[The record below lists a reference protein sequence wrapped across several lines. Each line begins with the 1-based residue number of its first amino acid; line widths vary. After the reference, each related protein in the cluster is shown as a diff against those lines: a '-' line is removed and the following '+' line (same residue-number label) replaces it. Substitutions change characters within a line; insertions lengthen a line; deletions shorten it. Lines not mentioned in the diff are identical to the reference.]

1 MTQQKKYHQ
10 NRKEREATEDVS
22 AESSKNDLGMSGEN
36 ALSNEETEFVGK
48 KMKMIL
54 WPSSISLNR

>member
-1 MTQQKKYHQ
+1 MTQHKKYHQ
-10 NRKEREATEDVS
+10 NRKEREATEGVS
-22 AESSKNDLGMSGEN
+22 VESSKNDLGMSGEN